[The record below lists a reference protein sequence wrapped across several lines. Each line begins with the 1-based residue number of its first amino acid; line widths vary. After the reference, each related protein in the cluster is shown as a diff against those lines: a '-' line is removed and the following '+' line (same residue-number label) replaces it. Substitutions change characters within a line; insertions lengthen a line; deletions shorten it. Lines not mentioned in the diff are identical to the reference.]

1 MMEGSNVFCFY
12 FGYPV
17 QIFATLTVAL
27 LGTFSIPGHFDP
39 QTVTFE
45 NRNNRVIGG
54 YVIWLTFDH
63 SLARLLPTKYCLPVS
78 TAMPCYLG
86 GIS

>member
-1 MMEGSNVFCFY
+1 MMEGSNVFFFY
-12 FGYPV
+12 SGYP
-17 QIFATLTVAL
+17 ITLTVAL

-63 SLARLLPTKYCLPVS
+63 SLACLLLTKYSLPVS
-78 TAMPCYLG
+78 TAMP
-86 GIS
+86 